1 MPKQLKSTERQ
12 RDKEAQVAHTFD
24 EEERELLASFET
36 EAWHSAPEAAML
48 KQQLEEAARVTL
60 AKSERITVR
69 LTPSDLQAIKHK
81 AAQEG
86 LPYQTLIASLLH
98 KYASGRLKDV

>member
-1 MPKQLKSTERQ
+1 MIPPKPPEGP

-24 EEERELLASFET
+24 DEERELLASFET
-36 EAWHSAPEAAML
+36 EAWRSAPEADTL
-48 KQQLEEAARVTL
+48 KPQLEAAARVAL

-69 LTPSDLQAIKHK
+69 LTPPDLRAIKHK

-86 LPYQTLIASLLH
+86 LPYQTLIASLIH
-98 KYASGRLKDV
+98 KYVTGQLVTRP